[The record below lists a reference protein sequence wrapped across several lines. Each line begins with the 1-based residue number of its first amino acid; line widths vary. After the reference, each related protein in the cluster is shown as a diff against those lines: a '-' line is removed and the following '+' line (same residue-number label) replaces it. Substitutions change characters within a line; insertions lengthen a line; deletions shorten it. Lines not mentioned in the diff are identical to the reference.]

1 MKRFWIIAILIPTF
15 LLAASQAVSAV
26 DGVKTPILKLVTV
39 YEDGKVLLNI
49 PQPAATYFWVKAT
62 NPEKT
67 VKISLDLQLNGDEKL
82 LILTELKRQRI
93 SAFSVVQGCL
103 VGRVQ
108 GEGLALSDV
117 KGTVY
122 LDVEGFMNDK
132 NCILVSVIDER
143 DLKTL
148 LEIRDTPEDSLFANL
163 WIPATIG
170 LVGLTCWLVIRKQ
183 RRSKEKW

>member
-1 MKRFWIIAILIPTF
+1 MKRFWIIAVLILAF

-49 PQPAATYFWVKAT
+49 PQPASTYFWVKAT

-82 LILTELKRQRI
+82 LVLTELKRQRI
-93 SAFSVVQGCL
+93 SAFSVVQGSL

-122 LDVEGFMNDK
+122 LDVEGFMNDT
-132 NCILVSVIDER
+132 NCLLVSVIDER

-148 LEIRDTPEDSLFANL
+148 LEIRDAPEDSSFANL

-170 LVGLTCWLVIRKQ
+170 LIGLACWLVIRKQ

>member
-1 MKRFWIIAILIPTF
+1 MKRFLIISILITTF
-15 LLAASQAVSAV
+15 LLAASQAVSAA
-26 DGVKTPILKLVTV
+26 DGVRAPLLKLVTV
-39 YEDGKVLLNI
+39 FEDGNVLLNI

-67 VKISLDLQLNGDEKL
+67 LKISLDLQLNGDEKL

-117 KGTVY
+117 KGSVY
-122 LDVEGFMNDK
+122 LDVEGFMDDK
-132 NCILVSVIDER
+132 NC
-143 DLKTL
+143 L
-148 LEIRDTPEDSLFANL
+148 LGR
-163 WIPATIG
+163 
-170 LVGLTCWLVIRKQ
+170 
-183 RRSKEKW
+183 